1 MAEQHKLLEII
12 EDEATTEA
20 TTEIWSGSESDND
33 VFSSSSSVRT
43 IISQLKS
50 SEIFF
55 LLILQKRIILGII
68 GWVCRNNR

>member
-55 LLILQKRIILGII
+55 FLQKRIILGII

>member
-43 IISQLKS
+43 INSQLKS

-55 LLILQKRIILGII
+55 FIINTSKKNNFGNN
-68 GWVCRNNR
+68 WVGL